1 MKMDLLINELLRV
14 IERESEIYRSM
25 LAVIEKERK
34 AAVQSDLNVLNI
46 AAEEK
51 EDILVKLGIVE
62 EQRTRLV
69 KEMAEALGYPPRE
82 ITLTMI
88 SQVVGEPF
96 AGRLRRAGNDL
107 STVLNSVRDANHSN
121 KQLFEHSI
129 ELLKGSFNILSELT
143 RSDTVYYRTG
153 NIQRTYQ
160 TGNCVNGEI

>member
-1 MKMDLLINELLRV
+1 MKMDLLINELLGV

-25 LAVIEKERK
+25 LAVIEKERN

-62 EQRTRLV
+62 KQRNRLV
-69 KEMAEALGYPPRE
+69 KAMSEVLGYPSRE
-82 ITLTMI
+82 ITITMI
-88 SQVVGEPF
+88 SQAVGEPF
-96 AGRLRRAGNDL
+96 AGRLKRAGSDL
-107 STVLNSVRDANHSN
+107 STVLNSVRDTNRSN

-129 ELLKGSFNILSELT
+129 EFLKGSVNLLSELT
-143 RSDTVYYRTG
+143 GSDTVYYRTG

>member
-1 MKMDLLINELLRV
+1 MKVDFLINELLRV

-34 AAVQSDLNVLNI
+34 AAVQSDLDALNS
-46 AAEEK
+46 AAKEK
-51 EDILVKLGIVE
+51 ENILVKLGIVE
-62 EQRTRLV
+62 EQRIQLV
-69 KEMAEALGYPPRE
+69 KEMAEALGCLPGE
-82 ITLTMI
+82 ITITTI

-96 AGRLRRAGNDL
+96 AGRLRIAGNDL

-129 ELLKGSFNILSELT
+129 ELLKGSFNLLSGLT

-153 NIQRTYQ
+153 NIQRAYQ
-160 TGNCVNGEI
+160 TGKCVNGEI

>member
-1 MKMDLLINELLRV
+1 MKTDLLINELLRV
-14 IERESEIYRSM
+14 IGRESEIYRSM

-34 AAVQSDLNVLNI
+34 AAVQSDLTVLNI

-51 EDILVKLGIVE
+51 EDILVNLGIVE

-69 KEMAEALGYPPRE
+69 TEMAETLGYPPRE
-82 ITLTMI
+82 ITITMI

-107 STVLNSVRDANHSN
+107 STVLNSVKDANHSN
-121 KQLFEHSI
+121 KQLFAHSI
-129 ELLKGSFNILSELT
+129 ELLRGSFNLLSELT
-143 RSDTVYYRTG
+143 RSDTVYHRTG

-160 TGNCVNGEI
+160 TGNCVKGEI